1 MNTAATDIRKVRKVR
16 ALIDLHV
23 PIVVGAALKLAMI
36 PDEHPAKGGDD
47 NELRR
52 ASDLT
57 VYHWELHSSRVL
69 RLAESLRSI
78 LPPP

>member
-1 MNTAATDIRKVRKVR
+1 MAAVNDLRKVRELV
-16 ALIDLHV
+16 DLHV

-36 PDEHPAKGGDD
+36 PDEHPAKGGEDH
-47 NELRR
+47 ELRR

-69 RLAESLRSI
+69 RLAESLRAI
-78 LPPP
+78 LPPPAQQ